1 MAEVEEIYEEEQDVE
16 EELEIEDAAID
27 EVDEGEPEEEAE
39 TESEEPDEIVVSIDG
54 EEPPPQEEQAA
65 PEWVREL
72 RREHREL
79 KKRNR
84 ELESRV
90 SQSVETNPAVTLGAK
105 PSLENLDYD
114 TEKYEQ
120 SLADWYERKRL
131 VDDQQSQA
139 RRSEEEQQ
147 QAWNAKLEG
156 YVEAKTKLKVRD
168 YDDAEEVAQQMFN
181 VVQQGV
187 VIQGAENPALVI
199 YALGK
204 NPKKAKE
211 LAAIDDPVKF
221 AFAVAKLESN
231 LKIGNRKASTQPE
244 RTVSATARSSGS
256 VDSTLERL
264 REEASKTGNMDKV
277 MAYKRAQKQ
286 AAK

>member
-27 EVDEGEPEEEAE
+27 EVDEGEPEAEEA
-39 TESEEPDEIVVSIDG
+39 ESEEPDEIVVSIDG

-90 SQSVETNPAVTLGAK
+90 NQSTETNPVVNLGPK
-105 PSLENLDYD
+105 PNLEALDYD

-120 SLADWYERKRL
+120 SLADWYERKKL
-131 VDDQQSQA
+131 VDDQQSQV
-139 RRSEEEQQ
+139 RRAEEEQQ

-231 LKIGNRKASTQPE
+231 LKIGNRKAATQPE
-244 RTVSATARSSGS
+244 RTVSATAPSSGA
-256 VDSTLERL
+256 VASTLERL
-264 REEASKTGNMDKV
+264 REEAARTGNMDKV
-277 MAYKRAQKQ
+277 MAYKRAQKR

>member
-1 MAEVEEIYEEEQDVE
+1 MAEIEEIYEDDQDEVE
-16 EELEIEDAAID
+16 EELDIEDAAID
-27 EVDEGEPEEEAE
+27 EDEGEPEDKA
-39 TESEEPDEIVVSIDG
+39 ESEDSDEIIVAIDG

-90 SQSVETNPAVTLGAK
+90 SQSTETNPVVTLGAK
-105 PSLENLDYD
+105 PSLEALDYD

-120 SLADWYERKRL
+120 SLADWYERKLL
-131 VDDQQSQA
+131 VDDQQTKA

-147 QAWNAKLEG
+147 RAWNAKLEG

-168 YDDAEEVAQQMFN
+168 YDDAEEVAQQLFN

-187 VIQGAENPALVI
+187 MIQGAENPALVI

-221 AFAVAKLESN
+221 AFAVAKLESQ
-231 LKIGNRKASTQPE
+231 LKISNRKAATKPE
-244 RTVSATARSSGS
+244 KTFSATAPARGA

>member
-27 EVDEGEPEEEAE
+27 EVDEGEPEEEA
-39 TESEEPDEIVVSIDG
+39 ESEEPDEIVVSIDG

-90 SQSVETNPAVTLGAK
+90 NQSTETNPVVNLGPK
-105 PSLENLDYD
+105 PNLEALDYD

-131 VDDQQSQA
+131 VDDQQGQV
-139 RRSEEEQQ
+139 RRAEEEQQ

-231 LKIGNRKASTQPE
+231 LKIGNRKAATQPE
-244 RTVSATARSSGS
+244 RTVSATAPSSGA

-277 MAYKRAQKQ
+277 MAYKRAQKR

>member
-27 EVDEGEPEEEAE
+27 EVDEGGPETEA
-39 TESEEPDEIVVSIDG
+39 ESEEPDEIVVSIDG

-90 SQSVETNPAVTLGAK
+90 NQSTETNPVVNLGPK
-105 PSLENLDYD
+105 PNLEALDYD

-120 SLADWYERKRL
+120 SLADWYERKKL
-131 VDDQQSQA
+131 VDDQQSQV
-139 RRSEEEQQ
+139 RRAEEEQQ

-231 LKIGNRKASTQPE
+231 LKIGNRKAATQPE
-244 RTVSATARSSGS
+244 RTVSATAPSSGA

-264 REEASKTGNMDKV
+264 REEAARTGNMDKV
-277 MAYKRAQKQ
+277 MAYKRAQKR

>member
-1 MAEVEEIYEEEQDVE
+1 MAEIEEIYEDDQDEVE
-16 EELEIEDAAID
+16 KELDIEDAAID
-27 EVDEGEPEEEAE
+27 EDEGEPEDKA
-39 TESEEPDEIVVSIDG
+39 ESEDSDEIIVAIDG

-90 SQSVETNPAVTLGAK
+90 SQSTETNPVVNLGPK
-105 PSLENLDYD
+105 PNLEALDYD

-120 SLADWYERKRL
+120 SLANWYERKRL
-131 VDDQQSQA
+131 VDDQQAKA
-139 RRSEEEQQ
+139 RRAEEEQQ
-147 QAWNAKLEG
+147 RAWNAKLEG

-168 YDDAEEVAQQMFN
+168 YDDAEEVAQQLFN

-187 VIQGAENPALVI
+187 MIQGAENPALVI

-221 AFAVAKLESN
+221 AFAVAKLESQ
-231 LKIGNRKASTQPE
+231 LKISNRKAATKPE
-244 RTVSATARSSGS
+244 KTFSATAPARGA

>member
-27 EVDEGEPEEEAE
+27 EVHEGGPETEA
-39 TESEEPDEIVVSIDG
+39 ESEEPDEIVVSIDG

-90 SQSVETNPAVTLGAK
+90 NQSTETNPVVNLGPK
-105 PSLENLDYD
+105 PNLEALDYD

-156 YVEAKTKLKVRD
+156 YVEAKTKLKVKD
-168 YDDAEEVAQQMFN
+168 YDDAEEVAQQLFN

-204 NPKKAKE
+204 NPEKAKE

-221 AFAVAKLESN
+221 AFAVAKLESK
-231 LKIGNRKASTQPE
+231 LKVGNRKAATQPE

-277 MAYKRAQKQ
+277 MAYKRAQKRT
-286 AAK
+286 AK

>member
-1 MAEVEEIYEEEQDVE
+1 MAEVEEIYEEQDDVE

-27 EVDEGEPEEEAE
+27 EVDEGEPEEEA
-39 TESEEPDEIVVSIDG
+39 ESEEPDEIVVSIDG

-90 SQSVETNPAVTLGAK
+90 SQSAETNPAVTLGAK

>member
-1 MAEVEEIYEEEQDVE
+1 MAEIEEIYEDDQDEVEEQLD
-16 EELEIEDAAID
+16 IEDAAID
-27 EVDEGEPEEEAE
+27 EDEGEPEDKA
-39 TESEEPDEIVVSIDG
+39 ESEDSDEIIVAIDG
-54 EEPPPQEEQAA
+54 EESPPQEEQAA

-90 SQSVETNPAVTLGAK
+90 SQSTETNPVVTLGAK
-105 PSLENLDYD
+105 PSLEALDYD

-131 VDDQQSQA
+131 VDDQQAKA

-147 QAWNAKLEG
+147 RAWNAKLEG

-168 YDDAEEVAQQMFN
+168 YDDAEEVAQQLFN

-187 VIQGAENPALVI
+187 MIQGAENPALVI

-221 AFAVAKLESN
+221 AFAVAKLESQ
-231 LKIGNRKASTQPE
+231 LKISNRKAATKPE
-244 RTVSATARSSGS
+244 KTFSATAPARGA

>member
-1 MAEVEEIYEEEQDVE
+1 MAEIEEIYEDDQDEVE
-16 EELEIEDAAID
+16 KELDIEDAAID
-27 EVDEGEPEEEAE
+27 EDEGEPEDKV
-39 TESEEPDEIVVSIDG
+39 ESEDSDEIIVAIDG

-90 SQSVETNPAVTLGAK
+90 SQSTETNPVVNLGPK
-105 PSLENLDYD
+105 PNLEALDYD

-120 SLADWYERKRL
+120 SLANWYERKRL
-131 VDDQQSQA
+131 VDDQQAKA
-139 RRSEEEQQ
+139 RRAEEEQQ
-147 QAWNAKLEG
+147 RAWNAKLEG

-168 YDDAEEVAQQMFN
+168 YDDAEEVAQQLFN

-187 VIQGAENPALVI
+187 MIQGAENPALVI

-221 AFAVAKLESN
+221 AFAVAKLESQ
-231 LKIGNRKASTQPE
+231 LKISNRKAATKPE
-244 RTVSATARSSGS
+244 KTFSATAPARGA

-264 REEASKTGNMDKV
+264 REEAARTGNMDKV
-277 MAYKRAQKQ
+277 MAYKRAQKR

>member
-1 MAEVEEIYEEEQDVE
+1 MAEIEEIYEDDQDEVE
-16 EELEIEDAAID
+16 EELDIEDAAID
-27 EVDEGEPEEEAE
+27 EDEGEPEDKAE
-39 TESEEPDEIVVSIDG
+39 LEDSDEIIVAIDG
-54 EEPPPQEEQAA
+54 EESPPQEEQAA

-90 SQSVETNPAVTLGAK
+90 SQSTETNPVVTLGAK
-105 PSLENLDYD
+105 PSLEALDYD

-131 VDDQQSQA
+131 VDDQQAKA

-147 QAWNAKLEG
+147 RAWNAKLEG

-168 YDDAEEVAQQMFN
+168 YDDAEEVAQQLFN

-187 VIQGAENPALVI
+187 MIQGAENPALVI

-221 AFAVAKLESN
+221 AFAVAKLESQ
-231 LKIGNRKASTQPE
+231 LKISNRKAATKPE
-244 RTVSATARSSGS
+244 KTFSATAPARGA

>member
-1 MAEVEEIYEEEQDVE
+1 MAEVEEIYEEEQDHE

-27 EVDEGEPEEEAE
+27 EVDEGEPEAEEA
-39 TESEEPDEIVVSIDG
+39 ESEEPDEIVVSIDG

-90 SQSVETNPAVTLGAK
+90 NQSTETNPVVNLGPK
-105 PSLENLDYD
+105 PNLEALDYD

-120 SLADWYERKRL
+120 SLADWYERKKL
-131 VDDQQSQA
+131 VDDQQSQV
-139 RRSEEEQQ
+139 RRAEEEQQ

-231 LKIGNRKASTQPE
+231 LKIGNRKAATQPE
-244 RTVSATARSSGS
+244 RTVSATAPSSGA

-264 REEASKTGNMDKV
+264 REEAARTGNMDKV
-277 MAYKRAQKQ
+277 MAYKRAQKR

>member
-27 EVDEGEPEEEAE
+27 EVDEGEPEEEA
-39 TESEEPDEIVVSIDG
+39 ESEEPDEIVVSIDG

-90 SQSVETNPAVTLGAK
+90 NQSTETNPVVNLGPK
-105 PSLENLDYD
+105 PNLEALDYD

>member
-1 MAEVEEIYEEEQDVE
+1 MAEIEEIYEDDQDKVE
-16 EELEIEDAAID
+16 EELDIEDAAID
-27 EVDEGEPEEEAE
+27 EDEGEPEDKAE
-39 TESEEPDEIVVSIDG
+39 LEDSDEIIVAIDG
-54 EEPPPQEEQAA
+54 EESPPQEEQAA

-90 SQSVETNPAVTLGAK
+90 SQSTETNPVVTLGAK
-105 PSLENLDYD
+105 PSLEALDYD

-131 VDDQQSQA
+131 VDDQQAKA

-147 QAWNAKLEG
+147 RAWNAKLEG

-168 YDDAEEVAQQMFN
+168 YDDAEEVAQQVFN

-187 VIQGAENPALVI
+187 MIQGAENPALVI

-221 AFAVAKLESN
+221 AFAVAKLESQ
-231 LKIGNRKASTQPE
+231 LKISNRKAATKPE
-244 RTVSATARSSGS
+244 KTFSATAPARGA

>member
-1 MAEVEEIYEEEQDVE
+1 MAEVEEIYEEQDDVE

-27 EVDEGEPEEEAE
+27 EVDEGEPEEEA
-39 TESEEPDEIVVSIDG
+39 ESEEPDEIVVSIDG

-90 SQSVETNPAVTLGAK
+90 NQSTETNPVVNLGPK
-105 PSLENLDYD
+105 PNLEALDYD

-131 VDDQQSQA
+131 VDDQQGQV
-139 RRSEEEQQ
+139 RRAEEEQQ

>member
-27 EVDEGEPEEEAE
+27 EVDEGEPEAEEA
-39 TESEEPDEIVVSIDG
+39 ESEEPDEIVVSIDG

-90 SQSVETNPAVTLGAK
+90 NQSTETNPVVSLGPK
-105 PSLENLDYD
+105 PNLEALDYD

-131 VDDQQSQA
+131 VDDQQGQA
-139 RRSEEEQQ
+139 RRAEEEQQ
-147 QAWNAKLEG
+147 QAWNAKAG
-156 YVEAKTKLKVRD
+156 
-168 YDDAEEVAQQMFN
+168 
-181 VVQQGV
+181 G
-187 VIQGAENPALVI
+187 
-199 YALGK
+199 
-204 NPKKAKE
+204 
-211 LAAIDDPVKF
+211 
-221 AFAVAKLESN
+221 
-231 LKIGNRKASTQPE
+231 
-244 RTVSATARSSGS
+244 
-256 VDSTLERL
+256 L
-264 REEASKTGNMDKV
+264 R
-277 MAYKRAQKQ
+277 
-286 AAK
+286 

>member
-1 MAEVEEIYEEEQDVE
+1 MAEVEEIYEEQDVE

-90 SQSVETNPAVTLGAK
+90 SQSAETNPAVTLGAK

-156 YVEAKTKLKVRD
+156 YVEAKTKLKVKD
-168 YDDAEEVAQQMFN
+168 YDDAEEVAQQLFN

-204 NPKKAKE
+204 NPEKAKE

>member
-1 MAEVEEIYEEEQDVE
+1 MAEIEEIYEDDQDEVE
-16 EELEIEDAAID
+16 EELDIEDAAID
-27 EVDEGEPEEEAE
+27 EDEGEPEDKA
-39 TESEEPDEIVVSIDG
+39 ESEDSDEIIVAIDG
-54 EEPPPQEEQAA
+54 EESPPQEEQAA

-90 SQSVETNPAVTLGAK
+90 SQSTETNPVVTLGAK
-105 PSLENLDYD
+105 PSLEALDYD

-131 VDDQQSQA
+131 VDDQQAKA

-147 QAWNAKLEG
+147 RAWNAKLEG

-168 YDDAEEVAQQMFN
+168 YDDAEEVAQQLFN

-187 VIQGAENPALVI
+187 MIQGAENPALVI

-221 AFAVAKLESN
+221 AFAVAKLESQ
-231 LKIGNRKASTQPE
+231 LKISNRKAATKPE
-244 RTVSATARSSGS
+244 KTFSATAPARGA

-264 REEASKTGNMDKV
+264 REEAARTGNMDKV

>member
-1 MAEVEEIYEEEQDVE
+1 MAEIEEIYEDDQDKVE
-16 EELEIEDAAID
+16 EELDIEDAAID
-27 EVDEGEPEEEAE
+27 EDEGEPEDKA
-39 TESEEPDEIVVSIDG
+39 ESEDSDEIIVAIDG

-90 SQSVETNPAVTLGAK
+90 SQSTETNPVVTLGAK
-105 PSLENLDYD
+105 PSLEALDYD

-131 VDDQQSQA
+131 VDDQQAKA

-147 QAWNAKLEG
+147 RAWNAKLEG

-168 YDDAEEVAQQMFN
+168 YDDAEEVAQQLFN

-187 VIQGAENPALVI
+187 MIQGAENPALVI

-221 AFAVAKLESN
+221 AFAVAKLESQ
-231 LKIGNRKASTQPE
+231 LKISNRKAATKPE
-244 RTVSATARSSGS
+244 KTFSATAPARGA

>member
-16 EELEIEDAAID
+16 EKLEIEDAAID
-27 EVDEGEPEEEAE
+27 EDEGEPEDKA
-39 TESEEPDEIVVSIDG
+39 ESEDSDEIVVSIDG

-79 KKRNR
+79 KRRNR

-90 SQSVETNPAVTLGAK
+90 NQSIETNPVVNLGPK
-105 PSLENLDYD
+105 PNLEALDYD

-120 SLADWYERKRL
+120 SLADWYERKKL
-131 VDDQQSQA
+131 VDEQQSQV
-139 RRSEEEQQ
+139 RRAEEEQR

-231 LKIGNRKASTQPE
+231 LKIGNRKAATQPE
-244 RTVSATARSSGS
+244 RTVSATAPSSGA

-264 REEASKTGNMDKV
+264 REEAARTGNMDKV
-277 MAYKRAQKQ
+277 MAYKRAQKR

>member
-1 MAEVEEIYEEEQDVE
+1 MAEIEEIYEDDQDEVE
-16 EELEIEDAAID
+16 EELDIEDAAID
-27 EVDEGEPEEEAE
+27 EDEGEPEDKA
-39 TESEEPDEIVVSIDG
+39 ESEDSDEIIVAIDG

-84 ELESRV
+84 ELESRA
-90 SQSVETNPAVTLGAK
+90 SQSTETNPVVNLGPK
-105 PSLENLDYD
+105 PNLEALDYD

-131 VDDQQSQA
+131 VDDQQAKA
-139 RRSEEEQQ
+139 RRAEEEQQ
-147 QAWNAKLEG
+147 RAWNAKLEG

-168 YDDAEEVAQQMFN
+168 YDDAEEVAQQLFN

-187 VIQGAENPALVI
+187 MIQGAENPALVI

-221 AFAVAKLESN
+221 AFAVAKLESQ
-231 LKIGNRKASTQPE
+231 LKISNRKAATKPE
-244 RTVSATARSSGS
+244 KTFSATAPARGA

-277 MAYKRAQKQ
+277 MAYKRAQKK

>member
-27 EVDEGEPEEEAE
+27 EVDEGDPEAEEA
-39 TESEEPDEIVVSIDG
+39 ESEEPDEIVVSIDG

-90 SQSVETNPAVTLGAK
+90 NQSTETNPVVNLGPK
-105 PSLENLDYD
+105 PNLEALDYD

-120 SLADWYERKRL
+120 SLADWYERKKL
-131 VDDQQSQA
+131 VDEQQSQV
-139 RRSEEEQQ
+139 RRAEEEQQ

-168 YDDAEEVAQQMFN
+168 YDDDEEVAQQMFN

-231 LKIGNRKASTQPE
+231 LKIGNRKAATQPE
-244 RTVSATARSSGS
+244 RTVSATAPSSGA

-264 REEASKTGNMDKV
+264 REEAARTGNMDKV
-277 MAYKRAQKQ
+277 MAYKRAQKR

>member
-27 EVDEGEPEEEAE
+27 EVDEGEPEAEA
-39 TESEEPDEIVVSIDG
+39 ESEEPDEIVVSIDG

-90 SQSVETNPAVTLGAK
+90 SQSAETNPAVTLGAK

-131 VDDQQSQA
+131 VDDQQGQV
-139 RRSEEEQQ
+139 RRAEEEQQ

-231 LKIGNRKASTQPE
+231 LKIGNRKAATQPE
-244 RTVSATARSSGS
+244 RTVSATAPSSGA

-277 MAYKRAQKQ
+277 MAYKRAQKR

>member
-27 EVDEGEPEEEAE
+27 EVDEGEPEAEEA
-39 TESEEPDEIVVSIDG
+39 ESEEPDEIVVSIDG

-90 SQSVETNPAVTLGAK
+90 NQSTETNPVVNLGPK
-105 PSLENLDYD
+105 PNLEALDYD

-120 SLADWYERKRL
+120 SLADWYERKKL
-131 VDDQQSQA
+131 VDDQQSQV
-139 RRSEEEQQ
+139 RRAEEEQQ

-231 LKIGNRKASTQPE
+231 LKIGNRKAATQPE
-244 RTVSATARSSGS
+244 RTVSATAPSSGA

-264 REEASKTGNMDKV
+264 REEAARTGNMDKV
-277 MAYKRAQKQ
+277 MAYKRAQKR

>member
-1 MAEVEEIYEEEQDVE
+1 MAEIEEIYEDDQDEVE
-16 EELEIEDAAID
+16 KELDIEDAAID
-27 EVDEGEPEEEAE
+27 EDEGEPEDKA
-39 TESEEPDEIVVSIDG
+39 ESEDSDEIIVAIDG
-54 EEPPPQEEQAA
+54 EESPPQEEQAA

-90 SQSVETNPAVTLGAK
+90 SQSTETNPVVTLGAK
-105 PSLENLDYD
+105 PSLEALDYD

-131 VDDQQSQA
+131 VDDQQTKA

-147 QAWNAKLEG
+147 RAWNAKLEG

-168 YDDAEEVAQQMFN
+168 YDDAEEVAQQLFN

-187 VIQGAENPALVI
+187 MIQGAENPALVI

-221 AFAVAKLESN
+221 AFAVAKLESQ
-231 LKIGNRKASTQPE
+231 LKISNRKAATKPE
-244 RTVSATARSSGS
+244 KTFSATAPARGA